1 MPKRLNSLNAIYNKI
16 EGPDLLN
23 VTNLNNQIGIQI
35 LGHGIFLLETYAVLF
50 GVRNMGKMVL

>member
-1 MPKRLNSLNAIYNKI
+1 MQYIKKI